1 MRSGWLL
8 RDGDVVCALEMAE
21 TWAERVRGL
30 MGRDRCVGGLHLPGV
45 RTIHTFGMR
54 FPLDVA
60 FLSPDLSVLWVS
72 RVEPWRIVA
81 PRRGVRSI
89 LEAEA
94 GSWERWGV
102 ELGDQLVIRPV
113 EATTS

>member
-21 TWAERVRGL
+21 TKGERARGL
-30 MGRDRCVGGLHLPGV
+30 RGREGCDGGLHVPGTRSV
-45 RTIHTFGMR
+45 HSFGMR

-60 FLSPDLSVLWVS
+60 LLSEDLTVVRLARLRPGRVLLPS
-72 RVEPWRIVA
+72 
-81 PRRGVRSI
+81 RGVRSVVQ
-89 LEAEA
+89 AEA

-102 ELGDQLVIRPV
+102 RVGDQFVIREV
-113 EATTS
+113 EGS